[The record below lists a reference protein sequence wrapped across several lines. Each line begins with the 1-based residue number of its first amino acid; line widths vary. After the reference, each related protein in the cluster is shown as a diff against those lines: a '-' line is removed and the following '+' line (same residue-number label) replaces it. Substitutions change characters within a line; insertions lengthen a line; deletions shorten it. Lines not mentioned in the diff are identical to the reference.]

1 MEIEGVQSH
10 LAVADDPDAPLTG
23 EQVARFR
30 QILSELEKRPASELF
45 VDYYHPSRAGHRI
58 LAACIVEALI
68 GSKAEGL
75 DNPSR

>member
-1 MEIEGVQSH
+1 MLVEYTKLIEKFALDNDLP
-10 LAVADDPDAPLTG
+10 LADGRTA
-23 EQVARFR
+23 
-30 QILSELEKRPASELF
+30 ILSELEKRPASELF